1 MENCCIKGSQI
12 QEKRWDVAGRACNK
26 KELRIAPEW
35 DFVVI
40 LEIKMHKR
48 DFFRFIPGFQKICNY
63 LACCVT
69 SVCF

>member
-26 KELRIAPEW
+26 KELRIAAEW

-40 LEIKMHKR
+40 LEIRMHLRLHKR
-48 DFFRFIPGFQKICNY
+48 DFFRFTPGF
-63 LACCVT
+63 
-69 SVCF
+69 